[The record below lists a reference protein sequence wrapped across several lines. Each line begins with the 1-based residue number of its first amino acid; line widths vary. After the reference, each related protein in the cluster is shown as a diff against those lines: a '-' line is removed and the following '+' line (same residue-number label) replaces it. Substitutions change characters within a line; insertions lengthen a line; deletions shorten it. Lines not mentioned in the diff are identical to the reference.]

1 MKKQILIVFV
11 AFIVP
16 LVTLSQVKNK
26 KIDSS
31 ASAKEMIQKNSG
43 EKDLSKQLQKE
54 QLKKNPELLTKDSA
68 NGSASNKR
76 HKTKCKHK
84 NSGK

>member
-1 MKKQILIVFV
+1 MKKHILIGLF
-11 AFIVP
+11 AFILP
-16 LVTLSQVKNK
+16 LIAPAQVENK

-31 ASAKEMIQKNSG
+31 TSAKEMIQKNSG
-43 EKDLSKQLQKE
+43 EKNLSKRLQKE
-54 QLKKNPELLTKDSA
+54 QLKKNPELLAKDST

-84 NSGK
+84 NGGK